1 MASVYHVLAQANATA
16 GRSANT
22 VTNKALAS
30 NVATLTT
37 GTTHG
42 YVAGDQI
49 VVSIGDPV
57 FDGGFTVAS
66 APTTTTLTY
75 ARTATN
81 VASTAVTGGLI
92 TGGTGRSFSYVNNV
106 VATTNICTLT
116 TAAAHGLATGD
127 IVVVSG
133 VSSLVDGTVVVASAP
148 TTTTFT
154 FPITTASITTAAVS
168 PTGVAMRLPAPG
180 VAVSNRGS
188 VNNTVQ
194 LTTCAAHGLAVD
206 DYVQVQ
212 IGVANVDGLWRVTGV
227 PSSTTLS
234 YATTSAGTIASAAS
248 FAGAVARRAWNGYLY
263 TVPTGYSAVISTI
276 SVASR
281 DTATAFYRLAV
292 VPAGETFNESD
303 FIAYNASVA
312 SFDTVALTLG
322 VTMAARDQ
330 LYFWS
335 SSPLVTFTV
344 YGAENN

>member
-1 MASVYHVLAQANATA
+1 MASTYHVLAQTNSGS

-37 GTTHG
+37 GTAHG
-42 YVAGDQI
+42 FVAGDHI
-49 VVSIGDPV
+49 TVTGVDTT
-57 FDGGFTVAS
+57 FDGGFVVAS

-75 ARTATN
+75 ARGASN

-92 TGGTGRSFSYVNNV
+92 YGGSPRSLSYVNNV
-106 VATTNICTLT
+106 VATSNICTLT

-188 VNNTVQ
+188 VNNVAQ
-194 LTTCAAHGLAVD
+194 LTTGAAHGLAVD
-206 DYVQVQ
+206 DYIQVQ
-212 IGVANVDGLWRVTGV
+212 IGVAGFDGQFRVTGV
-227 PSSTTLS
+227 PSTTTVS
-234 YATTSAGTIASAAS
+234 YTGTPGTVASAAS
-248 FAGAVARRAWNGYLY
+248 FAGALARRTWQGYFY
-263 TVPTGYSAVISTI
+263 TVPTGYSATLSSLT
-276 SVASR
+276 VASR
-281 DTATAFYRLAV
+281 DTTTQYYRIAV
-292 VPAGETFNESD
+292 VPKGETLNESD
-303 FIAYNASVA
+303 WLVYNSSIP
-312 SFDTVALTLG
+312 SFDTITLTLG
-322 VTMAARDQ
+322 KTLATGDQ

-335 SSPLVTFTV
+335 SSPLLTFQLF
-344 YGAENN
+344 GAEVN